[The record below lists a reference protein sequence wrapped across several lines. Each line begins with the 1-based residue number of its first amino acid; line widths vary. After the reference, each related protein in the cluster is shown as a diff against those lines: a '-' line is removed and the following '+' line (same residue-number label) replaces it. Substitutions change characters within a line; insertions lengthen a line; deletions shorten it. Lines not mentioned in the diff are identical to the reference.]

1 MLFTNRVTAL
11 RRTALLCM
19 AAGSFSVYGVLQRVD
34 AAPLSARLQE
44 WLTLT
49 GTEGA
54 TYPAAR
60 YAAFLKNG
68 PVWPEHS
75 RLMWRYQTALS
86 QETDTAQLQALCSGL
101 PLSLPGAVLNCASY
115 LPHIDQLA
123 RTLWRDGA
131 GDGLEEA
138 ALEQRFGSIFTE
150 NDQWHRFESLAGT
163 GRLTAARHQLTRLTS
178 AQKPLALAH
187 LALHTS
193 SADADAAFASLPEQ
207 QKNDPVVLREY
218 MHFLRRAERLD
229 DVLAL
234 WDTRGAVAQ
243 RHAPSA
249 MWTNERLTLARTF
262 LLFGRN
268 DDAARLAQDVTLPLG
283 DTARLE
289 AEELS
294 GFIALRV
301 LGAPQ
306 EALVHFSKLHDAQ
319 ALRFRA
325 SGWYWSGRSYAAL
338 GEESRARQAYRAAS
352 RYPTMLHGQLA
363 LAALTDQSALLNGET
378 GTVGFQQAL
387 HDVLAGQ
394 VQPSPA
400 RLTRSDLVEAAQS
413 LAEIGDYDHARLFLL
428 LLQAANSSPEGQK
441 AVADLSLAL
450 HVPAGAVAA
459 SHSLARLGYSLY
471 PQGYPNP
478 WPVDADLP
486 EGIILGVAR
495 QESAFNP
502 DALSAAH
509 AVGLLQLLPGA
520 ARDVVR
526 HAHLHGYNVSAEGL
540 KDPHTNLI
548 VGSAYIRQLLERFDH
563 VIPYALASYNAGP
576 HRVDL
581 WLKANP
587 PVAQL
592 NDETLLDW
600 IERLP
605 YRETR
610 LYVLNIE
617 ANITLYSV
625 EGAFHE

>member
-1 MLFTNRVTAL
+1 MLTGA
-11 RRTALLCM
+11 
-19 AAGSFSVYGVLQRVD
+19 D
-34 AAPLSARLQE
+34 AA
-44 WLTLT
+44 
-49 GTEGA
+49 
-54 TYPAAR
+54 YPAAR
-60 YAAFLKNG
+60 YEAFLKSG
-68 PVWPEHS
+68 PIWPEHS
-75 RLMWRYQTALS
+75 RLMWRYQTALA
-86 QETDTAQLQALCSGL
+86 QETDTAQLQTLCVSL
-101 PLSLPGAVLNCASY
+101 PLNLPGAVLNCASY
-115 LPHIDQLA
+115 LPHAEALA

-138 ALEQRFGSIFTE
+138 ALEQRFGASLTAS
-150 NDQWHRFESLAGT
+150 DQWHRFESLQNT
-163 GRLTAARHQLTRLTS
+163 GRLTAARRQLVRLTA
-178 AQKPLALAH
+178 AQKSLAFAY
-187 LALHTS
+187 LALHS
-193 SADADAAFASLPEQ
+193 SGPDADAAFAALTEQ
-207 QKNDPVVLREY
+207 QKNDPIVLREY
-218 MHFLRRAERLD
+218 MHDLRRADRLD
-229 DVLAL
+229 DALAL
-234 WDTRGAVAQ
+234 WDTRGAAVQ
-243 RHAPSA
+243 RHAPSPI
-249 MWTNERLTLARTF
+249 WTNERLALARAF
-262 LLFGRN
+262 LLVGRN
-268 DDAARLAQDVTLPLG
+268 ADAARLARDVSLPLG

-294 GFIALRV
+294 GFIALRA
-301 LGAPQ
+301 LSAPQ
-306 EALVHFSKLHDAQ
+306 EALAHFDALHNAQ

-325 SGWYWSGRSYAAL
+325 SGWYWSGRVYTAL
-338 GEESRARQAYRAAS
+338 GESGQARHAYQEAS
-352 RYPTMLHGQLA
+352 HYPTMIHGQLA
-363 LAALTDQSALLNGET
+363 LAALTDHSALLNGGAE
-378 GTVGFQQAL
+378 GVGFQHAL
-387 HDVLAGQ
+387 HDALSEQ
-394 VQPSPA
+394 VQPSPTA
-400 RLTRSDLVEAAQS
+400 LTRPDLVDAAQS
-413 LAEIGDYDHARLFLL
+413 LAGIGDYDHARLFLL
-428 LLQAANSSPEGQK
+428 LLQAVNTSPEGQK
-441 AVADLSLAL
+441 TVADLSVQLQ
-450 HVPAGAVAA
+450 VPAGAVAA

-502 DALSAAH
+502 NALSAAH

-526 HAHLHGYNVSAEGL
+526 HAHLHGYDVSADGL

-587 PVAQL
+587 PVASSG
-592 NDETLLDW
+592 DEALLDW

-625 EGAFHE
+625 ESTFHE